1 MNLINTT
8 FATVDKGQ
16 LHIAVGE
23 NYIGKVN
30 SYNNCFTKLFAWILG
45 RSLQVRFADKVR
57 TVNKRDYTNLL
68 SSLKIGEVKERAIFD
83 TLVLNASIS
92 ESNGKMR
99 EALSVKSQRALGKKL
114 RQAIAKGE
122 IARAILLIGKGAK
135 IEGKYYDRGDLGT
148 SKHCRDG
155 LKKKKSYQFT
165 AFKGTALLHAA
176 RKNHET
182 VTRFLLQVGADETA
196 IAEEYRFERAPKSA
210 KKELEKDSPSITFQ
224 ENPAYQIPKDLNAKP
239 QGYGLKKKAATGMMD
254 SKKDNK
260 FYRLNMDS
268 LTLEEVTETKF

>member
-1 MNLINTT
+1 MSFVTTT
-8 FATVDKGQ
+8 FTTVDKGQ

-23 NYIGKVN
+23 NYIGRVN

-68 SSLKIGEVKERAIFD
+68 SSLNIGEVKERANFD
-83 TLVLNASIS
+83 TLLLNASIS
-92 ESNGKMR
+92 ANNGKMR
-99 EALSVKSQRALGKKL
+99 EALSVKSQKTLGKKL

-122 IARAILLIGKGAK
+122 TARAILLIGKGAK
-135 IEGKYYDRGDLGT
+135 IEGEYYDRGNLGS

-176 RKNHET
+176 KKNHQAI
-182 VTRFLLQVGADETA
+182 TRFLMQVGADQTA
-196 IAEEYRFERAPKSA
+196 FAEEYKFERAPKSA
-210 KKELEKDSPSITFQ
+210 KKELEKDSPSIAFQ
-224 ENPAYQIPKDLNAKP
+224 ENPAYQLPKDPNAKP
-239 QGYGLKKKAATGMMD
+239 QGYGLKKRAATGMMD

-260 FYRLNMDS
+260 LYRLNMNS
-268 LTLEEVTETKF
+268 LTLEEVTETEF